1 MFGVLICAVRT
12 IKAERTLIIARY
24 GGVERIKFLASVFSI
39 DVCAYAV
46 MSNHYHLVL
55 FINQD
60 EVDSWGKEEVIARW
74 AQLFPASTSK
84 LQTLL
89 AAAESDIV
97 RKSYEE

>member
-1 MFGVLICAVRT
+1 M
-12 IKAERTLIIARY
+12 
-24 GGVERIKFLASVFSI
+24 ERIKFLASVFSI